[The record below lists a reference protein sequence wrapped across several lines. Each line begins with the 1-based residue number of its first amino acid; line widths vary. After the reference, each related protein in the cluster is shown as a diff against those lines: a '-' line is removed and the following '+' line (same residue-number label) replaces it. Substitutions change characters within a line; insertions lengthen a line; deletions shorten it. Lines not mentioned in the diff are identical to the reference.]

1 MWGCGERAGV
11 EEERGAVARRAAPL
25 PFLSQAAERATQT
38 RKHEEEE
45 ASRRRRAFLES

>member
-1 MWGCGERAGV
+1 VESEREWRRRGEPS
-11 EEERGAVARRAAPL
+11 RAAPL

-45 ASRRRRAFLES
+45 AFRRRRVFLES